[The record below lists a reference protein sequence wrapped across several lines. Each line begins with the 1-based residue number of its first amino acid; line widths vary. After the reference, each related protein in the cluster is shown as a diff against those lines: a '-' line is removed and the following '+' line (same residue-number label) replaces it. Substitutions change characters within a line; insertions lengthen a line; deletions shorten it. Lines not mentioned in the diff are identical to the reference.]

1 MGLDEFSLDIDGS
14 SRVLG
19 LDIGDRRIGVAVSD
33 SLGWTAQGV
42 KVIDRKHA
50 DWLSEMDKLMESL
63 HVKEIVVGLPRNMNG
78 TIGPRGE
85 LCIKVAE
92 ELKERYSLPVHLWD
106 ERLST
111 AGAERTLITADVSR
125 RKRKKVIDQMAATW
139 ILQGFLDAK
148 RRQTH
153 DGSHP

>member
-1 MGLDEFSLDIDGS
+1 MSLDEFSSLDIDDS

-19 LDIGDRRIGVAVSD
+19 LDVGDRRIGVAVSD

-42 KVIDRKHA
+42 TVIDRKTT
-50 DWLSEMDKLMESL
+50 DWHKELDRLIQSL
-63 HVKEIVVGLPRNMNG
+63 RIQEIVVGLPRNMNG

-85 LCIKVAE
+85 MCMELAE
-92 ELKERYSLPVHLWD
+92 ELKQRYSLPVHLWD

-111 AGAERTLITADVSR
+111 AAAERTLIDADLSR

-148 RRQTH
+148 RRQET
-153 DGSHP
+153 